1 MKPFIDRQY
10 QTEAVNS
17 IWAYFETHSIGNP
30 ILAMPT
36 GSGKTIV
43 NARFLE
49 GIFKNFPFQ
58 KVMLLTH
65 VKELIQQNFEKLIA
79 LWPDAPVGIYSD
91 GLGQKNSRQPITL
104 GGIASVWRQPQLFGH
119 VDLIIIDEVHLVSP
133 RGNTM
138 YQTLIDA
145 LKKINP
151 KLRVIGLTAT
161 PWRMGHG
168 KLTDPYLDKDGKLHP
183 SVFTDFCFDI
193 TNYHSFNRLIAEG
206 YLVPLIPKKMK
217 TELNVDGV
225 HLRGGEFIEKD
236 LQIAVD
242 KHEITV
248 AAIKEAIDLGKD
260 RKKWLVFGAGIEHAE
275 HITQILNEMGVP
287 AGCVHSRRE
296 DRDATIKAFRAGKI
310 RALVNNNILTTGYDD
325 PTVDMII
332 VLRPT
337 MSTVLWVQMLGR
349 GTRPVYPPGF
359 NSETLEQRMA
369 AIKASGKLDCLVL
382 DYAGNTRRL
391 GPINDPVIP
400 EPPKSKGTRPAPV
413 KLCDVCD
420 TYVHASV
427 RVCPHCGNEFKFQIN
442 IVQTASSIS
451 PLKGELPITK
461 VFKVDHIS
469 AARHEKHGGGSVSMR
484 VSYYCGL
491 KMYTEFVTLENSN
504 AFAQRRARAWWK
516 VRMKSKWNDT
526 LNNPVPTTV
535 NEGLTRLE
543 EINHPTHIRVWVNK
557 NPYPEIMAIC
567 FDGTAFG
574 TEEMSDEVPTITT
587 SLATLQKT
595 ELDAEIPF

>member
-1 MKPFIDRQY
+1 MKPFKDRQY
-10 QTEAVNS
+10 QTEAVAS
-17 IWAYFETHSIGNP
+17 IWQYFQTHPTGNP
-30 ILAMPT
+30 IIAMPT

-49 GIFKNFPFQ
+49 GIYKMFPFQ

-65 VKELIQQNFEKLIA
+65 VKELIQQNYDKLVA

-91 GLGQKNSRQPITL
+91 GLGQKESRQQITL
-104 GGIASVWRQPQLFGH
+104 GGIASVWRKPELFGH

-138 YQTLIDA
+138 YQTFITA
-145 LKKINP
+145 LQKINP
-151 KLRVIGLTAT
+151 HIRVIGLTAT

-168 KLTDPYLDKDGKLHP
+168 LLTDPYKDKDDKIHP

-193 TNYHSFNRLIAEG
+193 TNYQSFNRLIAEG
-206 YLVPLIPKKMK
+206 YLVPLIPKKPK

-236 LQIAVD
+236 LQLAVD
-242 KHEITV
+242 KYEITV
-248 AAIKEAIDLGKD
+248 AACKEAIELGKD
-260 RKKWLVFGAGIEHAE
+260 RKKWLVFASGIEHAE
-275 HITQILNEMGVP
+275 HITEILNDMGIS
-287 AGCVHSRRE
+287 AGCVHSKRD
-296 DRDATIKAFRAGKI
+296 DRNKMIADFRAGKL

-325 PTVDMII
+325 PTVDMIV

-349 GTRPVYPPGF
+349 GTRPVYPAGYD
-359 NSETLEQRMA
+359 SETIEQRIE

-400 EPPKSKGTRPAPV
+400 EPPKSRGTRPPPV
-413 KLCDVCD
+413 KLCDVCQ
-420 TYVHASV
+420 TYVHASI
-427 RVCPHCGNEFKFQIN
+427 RVCPHCGNEFPIAIN
-442 IVQTASSIS
+442 IVTTASSVS

-469 AARHEKHGGGSVSMR
+469 AARHEKFGGGSVSMR
-484 VSYYCGL
+484 VSYYCGV
-491 KMYTEFVTLENSN
+491 KMYTEYVVFENTNPFVT
-504 AFAQRRARAWWK
+504 RRAKAWWK
-516 VRMKSKWNDT
+516 LRMHNAASKIP
-526 LNNPVPTTV
+526 LTV
-535 NEGLTRLE
+535 NEALTRLE
-543 EINHPTHIRVWVNK
+543 EIKHPTHIRVWVNK
-557 NPYPEIMAIC
+557 SPYPEIMAIC

-574 TEEMSDEVPTITT
+574 TEEMSDELPTIVSSLTT
-587 SLATLQKT
+587 ADKPRP
-595 ELDAEIPF
+595 EEIDIPF